1 MEERR
6 GTRETTPPRN
16 NANSSSISASATAWT
31 EKYRPRTLREVVGN
45 PRAVHELRAF
55 ADAFE
60 AKKAK
65 AVILYGPP
73 GCGKTSAA
81 LALAEEK
88 GWDVVELNAS
98 DKRSAEAL
106 KRIAGHASESETFT
120 KQRRLIILDE
130 ADNIHGSED
139 RGGAKA
145 LYEILK
151 RSEQPIILIAN
162 ELHKINKRLREQCK
176 IIPFRRLSENAIF
189 NVLRRISAAEHLNI
203 DENTLLEIARNAKG
217 DLRSAINDLQATA
230 YSTETALAVA
240 TRDTAET
247 IFSVLDKIFRGS
259 DAETAFSSLLNLDMT
274 PEEIE
279 RWIYENAHDAFSLKC
294 LCLADIFLRRTQDTG
309 NFRLWKYATSMLA
322 CIAQHEKE
330 RRRNFV
336 RGNEYRREFR
346 RYNIPFRS
354 SETSE
359 SEAKEIVKKI
369 CDVVKVPQRYAR
381 ELLPLLKIAFCEE
394 KRAAEIACALN
405 LSEAEIAFL
414 LRNSEGSEKELAEKA
429 RSILKEAVRM
439 RSVSAWKGKTKT
451 QPKEE
456 AEFFTE
462 KAREVQMR
470 EGEVGAGIEA
480 GVGAETAEEAG
491 TTEEE
496 KKEEGRTEE
505 KKQKKLSDFF

>member
-1 MEERR
+1 MEEKR
-6 GTRETTPPRN
+6 GTREITPTRN
-16 NANSSSISASATAWT
+16 NATFASATAWT

-45 PRAVHELRAF
+45 PKAVHELRAF

-60 AKKAK
+60 AKKVK

-81 LALAEEK
+81 LALAAEK

-189 NVLRRISAAEHLNI
+189 NVLRRISTAEHLNI
-203 DENTLLEIARNAKG
+203 DENTLRAIARNAKG

-230 YSTETALAVA
+230 YSAETDTTLAVA

-336 RGNEYRREFR
+336 RGNEYRKEFR
-346 RYNIPFRS
+346 RYNMPFRS

-359 SEAKEIVKKI
+359 SKAKEIVKKI

-439 RSVSAWKGKTKT
+439 RSVSAWKGETKT
-451 QPKEE
+451 QPKEDAE
-456 AEFFTE
+456 AFME
-462 KAREVQMR
+462 KTREEQMQEGEVQMR
-470 EGEVGAGIEA
+470 EGEVK
-480 GVGAETAEEAG
+480 AG

-505 KKQKKLSDFF
+505 KKQKTLSDFF

>member
-1 MEERR
+1 MEEKR

-16 NANSSSISASATAWT
+16 NATSASATAWT

-45 PRAVHELRAF
+45 PKAVHELRAF

-60 AKKAK
+60 AKKVK

-81 LALAEEK
+81 LALAAEK

-106 KRIAGHASESETFT
+106 RRIAGHASESETFT

-203 DENTLLEIARNAKG
+203 DENTLREIARNAKG

-330 RRRNFV
+330 KRRNFV

-346 RYNIPFRS
+346 RYNMPFRS

-359 SEAKEIVKKI
+359 SEAKEIVRKI

-439 RSVSAWKGKTKT
+439 RSVSAWKGETRT

-456 AEFFTE
+456 AEAFME
-462 KAREVQMR
+462 KTREEQMRVGEEQMR
-470 EGEVGAGIEA
+470 EGEVGAG
-480 GVGAETAEEAG
+480 VRAETAEEVG

-496 KKEEGRTEE
+496 KKEEGKTEE
-505 KKQKKLSDFF
+505 KKQKTLSDFF